1 MIVVMQHWAGQ
12 RETEAVLERLSKE
25 GFQVHL
31 SQGVKRTIIGVIGEN
46 TKMRLA
52 SLGIEAMPG
61 VEKVVPILHPFKLA
75 GCEFKPERT
84 LIQVG
89 DVTIGGKELQIIAG
103 PCAVESEELLIEI
116 ARQVKEAGAT
126 FLRGG
131 AFKPGFP
138 YSFQGLEETGLK
150 YLARAREITGLKIV
164 TEVID
169 AQHVPLVASYADIL
183 QVGLATCKTSNS
195 LKLWVRRS
203 VRFY

>member
-131 AFKPGFP
+131 AFKPRTSP

-183 QVGLATCKTSNS
+183 QVGARNMQNFQL
-195 LKLWVRRS
+195 LKA
-203 VRFY
+203 